1 MNDGENMATFDETN
15 DNGVVAAVKDYM
27 RLLENGKAPSIE
39 DFLAGYASIEEE
51 LRPAL
56 EGLAMLH
63 GAGSPSEPSTTA
75 VGPDAE
81 FTAKPIGDF
90 QIVGE
95 LGRGGMGV
103 VYEAVQLSLGRK
115 VALKVLP
122 FASGLDEV
130 RLQRF
135 RNEAHAAAA
144 LHHTNIVPVYAV
156 GSDRGV
162 HYYAM
167 QLIDG
172 RTLADVID
180 EMRQE
185 AKNGKSNDT
194 RPMRDSISAAP
205 TRSNNTTSMG
215 TSMGRRRHYES
226 AVRMAHEAAIA
237 IEHAHQYGVIHRDI
251 KPGNLLID
259 GAGKVWVTDFGLAH
273 IESDTNNLTRTG
285 DPMGTLRYA
294 SPEQAS
300 GNRMILDHR
309 TDVYSFGVTLYE
321 LLTLRP
327 AIEGEGFRELLNAV
341 IEVEPPSPMSI
352 APDLPT
358 ELDTIVRKAI
368 AKQPSERYA
377 TMKALADDLQCWLD
391 DKPIQAKPPTALERL
406 AKWRRRNSGLVAA
419 AFGMLLIASVALL
432 VTALLVWREQRQ
444 TQLALDRETQQR
456 ELAEESFQQAR
467 AAVDAFSELS
477 ESELAYRAG
486 LQDVRRTFLETSLSF
501 YRDFLELRADDPA
514 LKSELAKTSARVEAM
529 VEELQL
535 LENIGPLLQLLE
547 ESVQK
552 ELQIDRE
559 KADAITDAVKMLQS
573 ERHSLANENPGNL
586 SIENADMT
594 ALLESFD
601 SFLKQKLSPQQVERL
616 QQIARQRRLPFT
628 FKSAEVVAALEMTRE
643 QRVRIDQI
651 IEETRPSRRGG
662 FEGDRGPRD
671 RDNGRRGPGPDG
683 FEFGMRG
690 RFDGGRFDDGRSPD
704 GNGSR
709 GGRPPEFGR
718 PPEMNGPPEFGGPPG
733 RKGPSGFNGPPHDM
747 WNSDGTRYTVEKI
760 LEILTPE
767 QRQKWNELIGE
778 PFVQ

>member
-1 MNDGENMATFDETN
+1 MATFDETN

-27 RLLENGKAPSIE
+27 QLLDSGKAPSI
-39 DFLAGYASIEEE
+39 DAFVADHATIEVE

-63 GAGSPSEPSTTA
+63 GVGAPSESPVNA

-103 VYEAVQLSLGRK
+103 VYEAIQLSLGRK

-167 QLIDG
+167 QMIEG

-180 EMRQE
+180 EMRQKSE
-185 AKNGKSNDT
+185 QGKTDDT
-194 RPMRDSISAAP
+194 VPFREEVGTAP
-205 TRSNNTTSMG
+205 TRLNNTTSMG
-215 TSMGRRRHYES
+215 TSLGRRRYYES
-226 AVRMAHEAAIA
+226 AVRMAYDAAIA

-321 LLTLRP
+321 LLTLQP
-327 AIEGEGFRELLNAV
+327 AIQGEGFRDLLNAV
-341 IEVEPPSPMSI
+341 IEVEPPSPISI
-352 APDLPT
+352 APNLPT

-377 TMKALADDLQCWLD
+377 TMKDLADDMQCWLD

-406 AKWRRRNSGLVAA
+406 AKWRRRNSGLVTA
-419 AFGMLLIASVALL
+419 AFGMLFIASVALL
-432 VTALLVWREQRQ
+432 VTTLLVWEEQRN
-444 TQLALDRETQQR
+444 TKHALDRVTKERQ
-456 ELAEESFQQAR
+456 LAEESFQQAR
-467 AAVDAFSELS
+467 AAVDAFSTLS
-477 ESELAYRAG
+477 ESELAYRG
-486 LQDVRRTFLETSLSF
+486 DLQDLRRSFLETSLSF

-514 LKSELAKTSARVEAM
+514 LKSDLALTSDRVEAM

-535 LENIGPLLQLLE
+535 LEKIGPLMQLAE
-547 ESVQK
+547 TSVQK
-552 ELQIDRE
+552 ELGIDRE
-559 KADAITDAVKMLQS
+559 KADAITEAIRSLQTQ
-573 ERHSLANENPGNL
+573 RQSLANQNPGNL
-586 SIENADMT
+586 SESNEDMT
-594 ALLESFD
+594 LLLNAFNT
-601 SFLKQKLSPQQVERL
+601 FLTGRLTTSQLERL
-616 QQIARQRRLPFT
+616 RQIARQRRLPFT
-628 FKSAEVVAALEMTRE
+628 FKSAEVVAALNLTRE
-643 QRVRIDQI
+643 QRAKINQI
-651 IEETRPSRRGG
+651 IQETRP
-662 FEGDRGPRD
+662 PR
-671 RDNGRRGPGPDG
+671 
-683 FEFGMRG
+683 
-690 RFDGGRFDDGRSPD
+690 GGRFDDGRGPRDHNDGRRGQGPRGSDGMRGGPDIGPAVDDPRSP
-704 GNGSR
+704 
-709 GGRPPEFGR
+709 GGRPDEFGG
-718 PPEMNGPPEFGGPPG
+718 PPEMNGPPSFGFGGPPEFS
-733 RKGPSGFNGPPHDM
+733 GPPEFNGPPRDM
-747 WNSDGTRYTVEKI
+747 WRSEATRVTVGQI

-767 QRQKWNELIGE
+767 QREKWDALIGD
-778 PFVQ
+778 PFWQ

>member
-1 MNDGENMATFDETN
+1 
-15 DNGVVAAVKDYM
+15 
-27 RLLENGKAPSIE
+27 
-39 DFLAGYASIEEE
+39 
-51 LRPAL
+51 
-56 EGLAMLH
+56 
-63 GAGSPSEPSTTA
+63 
-75 VGPDAE
+75 
-81 FTAKPIGDF
+81 
-90 QIVGE
+90 
-95 LGRGGMGV
+95 MGV

-167 QLIDG
+167 QMIEG

-185 AKNGKSNDT
+185 TKQGKSNDT
-194 RPMRDSISAAP
+194 RPMRDTVGAAT

-215 TSMGRRRHYES
+215 TSMGRRRYYES

-341 IEVEPPSPMSI
+341 IEVDPPSPMSI

-419 AFGMLLIASVALL
+419 AFGC
-432 VTALLVWREQRQ
+432 
-444 TQLALDRETQQR
+444 
-456 ELAEESFQQAR
+456 
-467 AAVDAFSELS
+467 
-477 ESELAYRAG
+477 
-486 LQDVRRTFLETSLSF
+486 
-501 YRDFLELRADDPA
+501 
-514 LKSELAKTSARVEAM
+514 
-529 VEELQL
+529 
-535 LENIGPLLQLLE
+535 
-547 ESVQK
+547 
-552 ELQIDRE
+552 
-559 KADAITDAVKMLQS
+559 
-573 ERHSLANENPGNL
+573 
-586 SIENADMT
+586 
-594 ALLESFD
+594 
-601 SFLKQKLSPQQVERL
+601 
-616 QQIARQRRLPFT
+616 
-628 FKSAEVVAALEMTRE
+628 
-643 QRVRIDQI
+643 
-651 IEETRPSRRGG
+651 
-662 FEGDRGPRD
+662 
-671 RDNGRRGPGPDG
+671 
-683 FEFGMRG
+683 
-690 RFDGGRFDDGRSPD
+690 
-704 GNGSR
+704 
-709 GGRPPEFGR
+709 
-718 PPEMNGPPEFGGPPG
+718 
-733 RKGPSGFNGPPHDM
+733 
-747 WNSDGTRYTVEKI
+747 
-760 LEILTPE
+760 
-767 QRQKWNELIGE
+767 
-778 PFVQ
+778 

>member
-1 MNDGENMATFDETN
+1 MTTFDDTN

-27 RLLENGKAPSIE
+27 RLLEQGNAPTIE
-39 DFLAGYASIEEE
+39 AFLSQHASIQDE

-63 GAGSPSEPSTTA
+63 GAGASSDKASAA
-75 VGPDAE
+75 VAPDDE

-95 LGRGGMGV
+95 IGRGGMGV

-172 RTLADVID
+172 RTLADLIE
-180 EMRQE
+180 EMRRDH
-185 AKNGKSNDT
+185 ALTKADDT
-194 RPMRDSISAAP
+194 PAVASSRSPN
-205 TRSNNTTSMG
+205 TRLNNTTALG
-215 TSMGRRRHYES
+215 TTAGRRRHYETL
-226 AVRMAHEAAIA
+226 VRMAHEAAVA

-259 GAGKVWVTDFGLAH
+259 RAGKVWVTDFGLAH

-300 GNRMILDHR
+300 GNRMVMDHR

-327 AIEGEGFRELLNAV
+327 AIQGNGFRDLLNAV
-341 IEVEPPSPMSI
+341 IEVEPPSPISI
-352 APDLPT
+352 IPSLPA

-377 TMKALADDLQCWLD
+377 SMKALADDLQCWLD
-391 DKPIQAKPPTALERL
+391 DKPIQAKPPTTLERL

-419 AFGMLLIASVALL
+419 AFGMLLVASAALL
-432 VTALLVWREQRQ
+432 VTVFLVWRAQQR
-444 TQLALDRETQQR
+444 TQLALDRETNQR

-467 AAVDAFSELS
+467 AAVDAFSTLS
-477 ESELAYRAG
+477 ESELAYRG
-486 LQDVRRTFLETSLSF
+486 DMQDLRRSFLETSLSF
-501 YRDFLELRADDPA
+501 YRDFLELRADDPD
-514 LKSELAKTSARVEAM
+514 LKTELAATSARVESM

-535 LENIGPLLQLLE
+535 LEDIGPLMQLAE
-547 ESVQK
+547 PPVQA
-552 ELQIDRE
+552 ELGID
-559 KADAITDAVKMLQS
+559 S
-573 ERHSLANENPGNL
+573 ERAEQ
-586 SIENADMT
+586 ITRAI
-594 ALLESFD
+594 
-601 SFLKQKLSPQQVERL
+601 QKLQTERQLIARQTPGSETASSEQLTTLLSDFDAYLTDQLSPPQLERL
-616 QQIARQRRLPFT
+616 RQIARQRRLPFT
-628 FKSAEVVAALEMTRE
+628 FKSAEVVTALNLSRE
-643 QRVRIDQI
+643 QRTAINRIIQ
-651 IEETRPSRRGG
+651 ETRPFRGGPMHHERGDRERRRDDDRRDKPGPGFDFGFFEQFRMDGPGREGPGREGPGRDGPPSERGG
-662 FEGDRGPRD
+662 F
-671 RDNGRRGPGPDG
+671 PGMG
-683 FEFGMRG
+683 
-690 RFDGGRFDDGRSPD
+690 
-704 GNGSR
+704 
-709 GGRPPEFGR
+709 GGRPDFR
-718 PPEMNGPPEFGGPPG
+718 
-733 RKGPSGFNGPPHDM
+733 GPSDM
-747 WNSDGTRYTVEKI
+747 WRSDATRYTVEKI
-760 LEILTPE
+760 MEILTPQ
-767 QRQKWNELIGE
+767 QRRIWNELIGE
-778 PFVQ
+778 PFTR

>member
-1 MNDGENMATFDETN
+1 MATFDETN

-27 RLLENGKAPSIE
+27 RLLDSGKAPSI
-39 DFLAGYASIEEE
+39 DAFLAEHAPIETE

-63 GAGSPSEPSTTA
+63 GVGAPSEPSATA

-103 VYEAVQLSLGRK
+103 VYEAIQLSLGRK

-167 QLIDG
+167 QMIDG

-180 EMRQE
+180 ELRQADENGTSDDTEPSRGKIE
-185 AKNGKSNDT
+185 AAAT
-194 RPMRDSISAAP
+194 RL
-205 TRSNNTTSMG
+205 NNTTAMG

-321 LLTLRP
+321 LLTLQP
-327 AIEGEGFRELLNAV
+327 AIQGEGFRELLNAV
-341 IEVEPPSPMSI
+341 IEVDPRPPISI

-406 AKWRRRNSGLVAA
+406 AKWRRRNSGLVTA
-419 AFGMLLIASVALL
+419 AFGMLFIATVALL
-432 VTALLVWREQRQ
+432 VTTLLVWEEQRH
-444 TQLALDRETQQR
+444 TKHALDRVTKERQ
-456 ELAEESFQQAR
+456 LAEESFKQAR
-467 AAVDAFSELS
+467 AAVDAFSTLS
-477 ESELAYRAG
+477 ESELAYRG
-486 LQDVRRTFLETSLSF
+486 DLQDLRRSFLETSLSF
-501 YRDFLELRADDPA
+501 YRDFLELRADDPTLTNDLA
-514 LKSELAKTSARVEAM
+514 LTSDRVESM
-529 VEELQL
+529 LEELQL
-535 LENIGPLLQLLE
+535 LENIGPLMQLADP
-547 ESVQK
+547 SVQK
-552 ELQIDRE
+552 ELEIDRE
-559 KADAITDAVKMLQS
+559 KADTITEAIRSLQTQ
-573 ERHSLANENPGNL
+573 RQSLANEYPGNVAGSNEEMTL
-586 SIENADMT
+586 LLNA
-594 ALLESFD
+594 FN
-601 SFLKQKLSPQQVERL
+601 SFLTSQLTKEQLERL
-616 QQIARQRRLPFT
+616 RQIARQLRLPFT
-628 FKSAEVVAALEMTRE
+628 FKSAEVVAALNLTRE
-643 QRVRIDQI
+643 QRAEINRIIQ
-651 IEETRPSRRGG
+651 ETRPSRGG
-662 FEGDRGPRD
+662 RFGDDRRPRD
-671 RDNGRRGPGPDG
+671 RDEGRRGQGPRG
-683 FEFGMRG
+683 FEFGIRD
-690 RFDGGRFDDGRSPD
+690 RFEGGPRKDGQRSP
-704 GNGSR
+704 
-709 GGRPPEFGR
+709 GGRPPEFGH
-718 PPEMNGPPEFGGPPG
+718 PPEMDGPPG
-733 RKGPSGFNGPPHDM
+733 FGFDGPPRDM
-747 WNSDGTRYTVEKI
+747 WRSEATQFTVKSI

-767 QRQKWNELIGE
+767 QRDKWDNLIGE
-778 PFVQ
+778 PFWQ

>member
-1 MNDGENMATFDETN
+1 MATFDETN

-27 RLLENGKAPSIE
+27 HLLDSGKAPSI
-39 DFLAGYASIEEE
+39 DAFLAEHATIKDE

-63 GAGSPSEPSTTA
+63 GVGAPSESPVNA

-103 VYEAVQLSLGRK
+103 VYEAIQLSLGRK

-167 QLIDG
+167 QMIEG

-180 EMRQE
+180 EMRQKSDQGKTDDTVPFRE
-185 AKNGKSNDT
+185 EVGNGPT
-194 RPMRDSISAAP
+194 RP
-205 TRSNNTTSMG
+205 NNTTSMG
-215 TSMGRRRHYES
+215 TSLGRRRYYES
-226 AVRMAHEAAIA
+226 AVRMAYDAAIA

-321 LLTLRP
+321 LLTLQP
-327 AIEGEGFRELLNAV
+327 AIQGEGFRELLNAV
-341 IEVEPPSPMSI
+341 IEVEPPPPISI
-352 APDLPT
+352 APNLPT

-432 VTALLVWREQRQ
+432 VTALLVWREQHQ
-444 TQLALDRETQQR
+444 TQLALNRETQQR
-456 ELAEESFQQAR
+456 ELAEKSFQQAR

-477 ESELAYRAG
+477 ENELAYRAG
-486 LQDVRRTFLETSLSF
+486 LQDLRRTFLETSLSF

-514 LKSELAKTSARVEAM
+514 LKSELAMTSARVEAM

-559 KADAITDAVKMLQS
+559 KADAITDAVKLLQS

-586 SIENADMT
+586 TDENADMT
-594 ALLESFD
+594 SLLDAFD
-601 SFLKQKLSPQQVERL
+601 SFLKKQLSPQQIERL

-628 FKSAEVVAALEMTRE
+628 FKSAEVVAALELTRE
-643 QRVRIDQI
+643 QRAKIDRI
-651 IEETRPSRRGG
+651 IEETRPTRHGG
-662 FEGDRGPRD
+662 FDRDRGPRD
-671 RDNGRRGPGPDG
+671 RENGRRGQGPSG
-683 FEFGMRG
+683 FEFGMRE
-690 RFDGGRFDDGRSPD
+690 RFEDRRSPE
-704 GNGSR
+704 GKGSR

-718 PPEMNGPPEFGGPPG
+718 PPEMNGPPNDGPPNFGGPPG
-733 RKGPSGFNGPPHDM
+733 MNGPSGFNWPPHDM
-747 WNSDGTRYTVEKI
+747 WNSDGTRFTVEKI

-767 QRQKWNELIGE
+767 QRLKWDELIGE
-778 PFVQ
+778 PFTQ